1 MKVTDFDFSLPKD
14 LIARRPLKDRV
25 SSRLLVLHRNGLT
38 EHRYFSELPSY
49 LSRGDMLLINN
60 TKVFP
65 ARLTGFKKNG
75 DMIDILLVRKIEDD
89 TWEVL
94 SKGGFTGTLKIAN
107 DLEAEIINGRIANFK
122 RYTGDFM
129 DCIWKYGNMPL
140 PPYIKRLPDELD
152 KESYQTVFAK
162 KEGSIA
168 APTAGLHFTDS
179 LFEEIISKGVILREL
194 TLHVG
199 TGTFRPI
206 RKNNLEDHSMDAEYF
221 EIDKGLIHE
230 IKQIKASGKRIF
242 AVGTTTTR
250 AIEGLMSG
258 NFTNNINPPSSPF
271 LKRGKGKLQNLKV
284 LNGKTNLFIYPGYK
298 FLVIDSLITNFHLP
312 KSTPLMLTSAFCGW
326 ESLMKAYK
334 EAIAERYRFL
344 SYGDAMLI
352 L

>member
-14 LIARRPLKDRV
+14 LIARRPLKDRS
-25 SSRLLVLHRNGLT
+25 SSRLLVIHRNGMT
-38 EHRYFSELPSY
+38 EHKYFSELPSY
-49 LSRGDMLLINN
+49 LNKGDMLLINN

-65 ARLTGFKKNG
+65 ARLTGFKTNG
-75 DMIDILLVRKIEDD
+75 DKLDILLVRKIEDNK
-89 TWEVL
+89 WEVL
-94 SKGGFTGTLKIAN
+94 SKGDFTGILKIAN
-107 DLEAEIINGRIANFK
+107 DLEAEITNGRIVNFK

-129 DCIWKYGNMPL
+129 DCVWKFGNMPL

-152 KESYQTVFAK
+152 KETYQTVFAK

-179 LFEEIISKGVILREL
+179 LFKEIISKGVILKEL

-206 RKNNLEDHSMDAEYF
+206 RKKNLEDHTMDAEYF
-221 EIDKGLIHE
+221 EIDNGLIHE
-230 IKQIKASGKRIF
+230 IKNIKASGKKIF

-250 AIEGLMSG
+250 AIEGFMSG
-258 NFTNNINPPSSPF
+258 NFTNNSDTPSSTF
-271 LKRGKGKLQNLKV
+271 LFGSKRELHNLKV

-298 FLVIDSLITNFHLP
+298 FSVIDSLITNFHLP

-326 ESLMKAYK
+326 ESLIKAYK
-334 EAIAERYRFL
+334 EAIAKRYRFL